1 MHSRPVSFGA
11 KSIGS
16 SGENALTR
24 VNRSG
29 SWEVSSLV
37 DAPRDVDA
45 ETFCVGIQ
53 ARLVGSLTLFC
64 GSRLLAEELAQ
75 EALVRAIS
83 RWSRVGQMTSPE
95 AWTYKTAFNLARSW
109 ASRRAIERRAS
120 ERLAS
125 ARPPEPP
132 DTAVAVAVRAAV
144 GALPPRQRA
153 AIVARFYAGLSV
165 AEAADALGCAEG
177 TVKALVHK
185 AIGNLRDAGLI
196 DDQEEHEDVRAH

>member
-1 MHSRPVSFGA
+1 
-11 KSIGS
+11 
-16 SGENALTR
+16 
-24 VNRSG
+24 
-29 SWEVSSLV
+29 V
-37 DAPRDVDA
+37 DAPREVDPGS
-45 ETFCVGIQ
+45 FGRGVQ

-64 GSRLLAEELAQ
+64 GNRIVAEEIAQ
-75 EALVRAIS
+75 EALARAID
-83 RWSRVGQMTSPE
+83 RWARVGRMVSPE

-109 ASRRAIERRAS
+109 ASRRAAERRATQ
-120 ERLAS
+120 RLAA

-144 GALPPRQRA
+144 AALPPRQRA

-165 AEAADALGCAEG
+165 SESADALGCAEG

-185 AIGNLRDAGLI
+185 AIANLRGAGLI